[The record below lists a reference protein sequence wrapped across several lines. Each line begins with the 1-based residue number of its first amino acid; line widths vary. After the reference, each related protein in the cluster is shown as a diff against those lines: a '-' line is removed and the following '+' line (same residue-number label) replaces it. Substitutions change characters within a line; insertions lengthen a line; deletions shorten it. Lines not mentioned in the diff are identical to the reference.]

1 MKRKTLALTLAT
13 CMLASAL
20 AGCGGSSSDST
31 ASTAKTDTK
40 ADSTA
45 TTDSTAKAD
54 TSSDAAAS
62 TVSLDSLP
70 EAIERGVTVTAT
82 PEMYS
87 GIDLSKDYTVNMF
100 LIGDTPNDW
109 DKVLGKIND
118 YLQPFNTQL
127 DVTFMSWS
135 DYQTMYSLVLA
146 GGEQVDLIFT
156 APWCYMYTEAA
167 KGSFYELTDD
177 FLAKAMPLTMKYQ
190 AAESWDETT
199 IAGKTIA
206 VPSNQAQ
213 SMGKIVAVRQDLME
227 KYGMSELKSWD
238 DYKQYMLTIAE
249 KETPESGIYALA
261 ACGDN
266 NELWDVYRQ
275 QFDTFLALDSSYMD
289 MMYEYTGELPTKD
302 DIKLAYEFDSFRQ
315 YAYDMKEMADAGC
328 WSRGALTNTVTDD
341 DAFGNL
347 QGASIAWNA
356 SVFTYMKQAEQTEG
370 VECAAYDLTTD
381 HFVGAEAYSNNDMAI
396 AAGSS
401 NPERAAMVLDL
412 LKCDTYLNTMILIGI
427 EGEHYT
433 MDADGYYTIGDK
445 AADYPASTVSASWAI
460 KNGNVQ
466 QAGTPEREK
475 AIADAWDAR
484 VKMNP
489 TITFVFDDS
498 EVTAYTA
505 AVNTVLQDYVPML
518 ELGLV
523 DDVDATLDEMIQKCY
538 DAGLQ
543 NVYDE
548 FFAQYD
554 AWYATR

>member
-20 AGCGGSSSDST
+20 TGCGGSSSSTTTTDS
-31 ASTAKTDTK
+31 AKTDSAKTTTTTQTTD
-40 ADSTA
+40 DSTSTQA
-45 TTDSTAKAD
+45 TGASL
-54 TSSDAAAS
+54 SD
-62 TVSLDSLP
+62 LP
-70 EAIERGVTVTAT
+70 GAIEPGVEVKASPEFYEAT
-82 PEMYS
+82 
-87 GIDLSKDYTVNMF
+87 DLSKEYTVNMY

-109 DKVLGKIND
+109 DKVLGLMND
-118 YLQPFNTQL
+118 YLQPYNTKL

-135 DYQTMYSLVLA
+135 DYQTMYTLVLA

-167 KGSFYELTDD
+167 KGSFYELTDE
-177 FLAKAMPLTMKYQ
+177 FVATYMPLTSKYQ
-190 AAESWDETT
+190 AGESWDETT
-199 IAGKTIA
+199 ITGKTIA

-227 KYGMSELKSWD
+227 KYGMTELTSWD

-261 ACGDN
+261 AATDN

-275 QFDTFLALDSSYMD
+275 QTDTFLALDSNYMD
-289 MMYEYTGELPTKD
+289 MMYEYTGEVPTKD
-302 DIKLAYEFDSFRQ
+302 EIKLAYEFDSFRA
-315 YAYDMKEMADAGC
+315 YAKDMKEMADAGC

-356 SVFTYMKQAEQTEG
+356 SVFTYMEQAEQTEG
-370 VECAAYDLTTD
+370 VQCMAYDLTD
-381 HFVGAEAYSNNDMAI
+381 GHLVGAEAYSNNDMAI
-396 AAGSS
+396 AAGSA

-412 LKCDTYLNTMILIGI
+412 IKCDTYLNTLICLGI
-427 EGEHYT
+427 EGEHYS
-433 MDADGYYTIGDK
+433 MDENGNYTALEK
-445 AADYPASTVSASWAI
+445 ATEYPAMTVSASWAI
-460 KNGNVQ
+460 KNGNLSE
-466 QAGTPEREK
+466 AGTPEREK
-475 AIADAWDAR
+475 KITDAWDER
-484 VKMNP
+484 IQMNP

-498 EVTAYTA
+498 NITAYTA
-505 AVNTVLQDYVPML
+505 AVNAVLNDYVPML

-523 DDVDATLDEMIQKCY
+523 NDVDATLDEMIQKCY

-543 NVYDE
+543 TVYDE
-548 FFAQYD
+548 FFTQYE
-554 AWYATR
+554 AWYETR